1 MKKVIAIIM
10 TVFMMIG
17 LAACGA
23 TDNTEQQKEI
33 TDIAVYDDTQADILT
48 AEFYDLEN
56 GTPVVRVHFKFT
68 NNQADGLYMYEC
80 FAVRA
85 FQNDTQ
91 PLLSLETVF
100 EIEHIYAKNRHEKE
114 GTLTNPKNVESLGNK
129 ALLEKRRAGLKLQEI
144 ADEFNCSLSKV
155 KSHLKYAKEVAS
167 QVFEVAYA

>member
-23 TDNTEQQKEI
+23 ADNTEQQKEI

-48 AEFYDLEN
+48 AEFYDLED

-91 PLLSLETVF
+91 LDDITNVNEDSETGDSAELIREVKNGASLEGSYVF
-100 EIEHIYAKNRHEKE
+100 K
-114 GTLTNPKNVESLGNK
+114 LTDNSNVEV
-129 ALLEKRRAGLKLQEI
+129 RVCTPT
-144 ADEFNCSLSKV
+144 ADEDLLAQKIFSKQ
-155 KSHLKYAKEVAS
+155 E
-167 QVFEVAYA
+167 

>member
-91 PLLSLETVF
+91 LDDITNVNEDSETGNSAELIREVKNGASLEGSYVF
-100 EIEHIYAKNRHEKE
+100 K
-114 GTLTNPKNVESLGNK
+114 LVDDSDVELRVCTPT
-129 ALLEKRRAGLKLQEI
+129 ADVDLLAQKIFSKQE
-144 ADEFNCSLSKV
+144 
-155 KSHLKYAKEVAS
+155 
-167 QVFEVAYA
+167 

>member
-23 TDNTEQQKEI
+23 ADNTEQQKEI

-48 AEFYDLEN
+48 AEFYDLED

-91 PLLSLETVF
+91 LDDITNVNEDSETGDSAELIREVKNGASLEGSYVF
-100 EIEHIYAKNRHEKE
+100 KLADDSDVEICVC
-114 GTLTNPKNVESLGNK
+114 TPT
-129 ALLEKRRAGLKLQEI
+129 
-144 ADEFNCSLSKV
+144 ADEDLLAQKTFTK
-155 KSHLKYAKEVAS
+155 
-167 QVFEVAYA
+167 

>member
-91 PLLSLETVF
+91 LDDITNVNEDSETGNSAELIREVKNGASLEGSYVF
-100 EIEHIYAKNRHEKE
+100 K
-114 GTLTNPKNVESLGNK
+114 LVDDSDVEL
-129 ALLEKRRAGLKLQEI
+129 RVCTPT
-144 ADEFNCSLSKV
+144 ADEDLLAQKIFSKQ
-155 KSHLKYAKEVAS
+155 E
-167 QVFEVAYA
+167 

>member
-1 MKKVIAIIM
+1 MKRVIAIIM

-23 TDNTEQQKEI
+23 ADNTEQQKEI

-48 AEFYDLEN
+48 ADFYDLED

-91 PLLSLETVF
+91 LDDITNINEDSETGDSAELIREVKNGASLEGSYVF
-100 EIEHIYAKNRHEKE
+100 KLADDSD
-114 GTLTNPKNVESLGNK
+114 VEL
-129 ALLEKRRAGLKLQEI
+129 RVCTPT
-144 ADEFNCSLSKV
+144 ADEDLLAQKIFSKQ
-155 KSHLKYAKEVAS
+155 E
-167 QVFEVAYA
+167 